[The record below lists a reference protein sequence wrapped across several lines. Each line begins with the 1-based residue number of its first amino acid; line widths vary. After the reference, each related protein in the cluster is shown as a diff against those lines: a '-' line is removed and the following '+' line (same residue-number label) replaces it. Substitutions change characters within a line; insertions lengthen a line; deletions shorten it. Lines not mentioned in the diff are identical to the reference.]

1 MASLIVF
8 NCQSNCSHD
17 PKPVFQQEKSPIEG
31 KIEDRGMVKQMAEMR
46 SWLLTVNFEK
56 TQHGMY
62 VIQISL
68 TFDIQ
73 LSSIQGNLKCNLGT
87 HDTKLWA
94 FREDR
99 WVKKKQT

>member
-1 MASLIVF
+1 MASLFVF

-17 PKPVFQQEKSPIEG
+17 SKPVFQQEKSPIEG
-31 KIEDRGMVKQMAEMR
+31 KIGDRGMVKQMAEMR

-56 TQHGMY
+56 TQLYHCM
-62 VIQISL
+62 VSL

-87 HDTKLWA
+87 HGTKLWA